1 MTDPLP
7 IAELEVRA
15 SRTISGHN
23 QAKDKWNEF
32 ANLQNYPIF
41 RILTGIDVCGEVL
54 NNGSL
59 ANANDPPIRK
69 MMAEFAT
76 HLLNRKLLNGNYHR
90 PGAVVQFFST
100 FKAVLFKRFKPLGY
114 VGPSPDWYTEL
125 LHGLEMRAT
134 NAAMARGEKVK
145 NKTMGIPRSVL
156 FDCAQYLL
164 SLNTAQAIEERA
176 VIVNLYAACGRSGEV
191 TTQTWDHMTYDPE
204 RYAFVNYWGDTKNGQ
219 QSEMTY
225 VPDAENF
232 ALDVG
237 HALAC
242 NLVTGGFGNHRASA
256 TTAECG
262 TNWIF
267 PGYVDMTD
275 GGAASKVT
283 RILAKCKAG
292 GVKGIPDNASSHG
305 IRVSATNTMMFHEG
319 LPLPSVIARGGW
331 EHDRES
337 MIFYYFT
344 QKLFVTKGGKVLA
357 NWKYPNQPV
366 SAATIDSFQTVE
378 NQTLVEDFGD
388 ELFSMAPIASLL
400 QTEL

>member
-15 SRTISGHN
+15 SSTVSGHN
-23 QAKDKWNEF
+23 QAKDKWDEF
-32 ANLQNYPIF
+32 VNMQNYPIF
-41 RILTGIDVCGEVL
+41 RKLTPTDVGGEVL

-59 ANANDPPIRK
+59 VNANNHPIRT

-90 PGAVVQFFST
+90 SSAVVQFFST

-125 LHGLEMRAT
+125 LHGLVIRAT
-134 NAAMARGEKVK
+134 NAAMSRGEKVQ
-145 NKTMGIPRSVL
+145 NTPLGIPRSVL

-164 SLNTAQAIEERA
+164 SLNTAQAIEKRA

-191 TTQTWDHMTYDPE
+191 ATQTWDHMTYDPE
-204 RYAFVNYWGDTKNGQ
+204 RDAFVNYWGDTKNGQ

-267 PGYVDMTD
+267 LGM
-275 GGAASKVT
+275 
-283 RILAKCKAG
+283 
-292 GVKGIPDNASSHG
+292 
-305 IRVSATNTMMFHEG
+305 
-319 LPLPSVIARGGW
+319 
-331 EHDRES
+331 
-337 MIFYYFT
+337 
-344 QKLFVTKGGKVLA
+344 
-357 NWKYPNQPV
+357 
-366 SAATIDSFQTVE
+366 
-378 NQTLVEDFGD
+378 
-388 ELFSMAPIASLL
+388 
-400 QTEL
+400 